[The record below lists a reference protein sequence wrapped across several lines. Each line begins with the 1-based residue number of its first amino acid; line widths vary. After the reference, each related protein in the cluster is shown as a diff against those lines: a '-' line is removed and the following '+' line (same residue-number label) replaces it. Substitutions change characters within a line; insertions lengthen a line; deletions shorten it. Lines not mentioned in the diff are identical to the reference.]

1 MINNDFARGAQTFSR
16 GVTIVGSAILLVCV
30 ALLTV
35 NWWQEGRWVWV
46 GLGIAIVVVNIGL
59 IVLQFRR
66 PRPPSRQ
73 PRTDDTRPGDTPT
86 E

>member
-1 MINNDFARGAQTFSR
+1 MINNEFARGAQTFSR
-16 GVTIVGSAILLVCV
+16 GMTIVGSAILLICV
-30 ALLTV
+30 ALLTI

-66 PRPPSRQ
+66 PKGPRPTSD
-73 PRTDDTRPGDTPT
+73 TDSGPT
-86 E
+86 A